1 MSHVLS
7 IIDYSTSDRCHVV
20 PENAISVSISQSG
33 IPVAGS
39 EFNLICTVSEVI
51 SGLTN
56 MPTAAWLDS
65 NNMVITQDIAVSRSD
80 NVSSS
85 ILRFNPLRT
94 SLQQRY
100 TCSGSI
106 VSPALT
112 DPVGVT
118 TDSTFIIESMFNS
131 DCYC

>member
-1 MSHVLS
+1 M
-7 IIDYSTSDRCHVV
+7 
-20 PENAISVSISQSG
+20 
-33 IPVAGS
+33 AGS
-39 EFNLICTVSEVI
+39 EFNLTCTVSEVI

-65 NNMVITQDIAVSRSD
+65 NNMVIKQDMTVLRSD
-80 NVSSS
+80 NVSSAF
-85 ILRFNPLRT
+85 LRFNPLRT

-106 VSPALT
+106 VSQALT
-112 DPVGVT
+112 NPVRIT

-131 DCYC
+131 DRYC

>member
-7 IIDYSTSDRCHVV
+7 IINCSTSDHCHVV

-39 EFNLICTVSEVI
+39 EFNLTCTVSEVI

-65 NNMVITQDIAVSRSD
+65 NNMEITQDTTVSRSD
-80 NVSSS
+80 NVSSA
-85 ILRFNPLRT
+85 ILWFNPLRT

-100 TCSGSI
+100 RCSGSI
-106 VSPALT
+106 VSPALPN
-112 DPVGVT
+112 PVRVT